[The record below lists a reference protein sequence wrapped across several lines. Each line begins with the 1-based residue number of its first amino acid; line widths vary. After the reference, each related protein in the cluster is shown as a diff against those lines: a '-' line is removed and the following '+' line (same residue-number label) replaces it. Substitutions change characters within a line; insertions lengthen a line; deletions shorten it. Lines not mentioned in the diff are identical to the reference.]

1 MTSTFQSDPTTYSS
15 LWKSLLDDATFH
27 TTFTNCMKHN
37 IESPASRAFLKNLP
51 GLLCND
57 NTLFVKVIADT
68 YLLPR
73 NVRDI
78 LYYSQSTHIFTF
90 WRLIFTVAIFILLLI
105 GIFIQLLMP

>member
-1 MTSTFQSDPTTYSS
+1 MVMMSS
-15 LWKSLLDDATFH
+15 NDC
-27 TTFTNCMKHN
+27 TFTNCMKHN